1 MRTVVAVA
9 ALVACVQAG
18 LWALTQTNL
27 RAPDVERPLASVSYA
42 PFASSTNPDEGGRAK
57 AEQIRS
63 DLKLLA
69 PLTRAIRTYSSTAGV
84 EMVPG
89 IAAEFGLRVT
99 VGAWIDKHKDRNERE
114 IRSVIDLVHRHS
126 NVNGIFVGNETIYR
140 GEQTVPDLI
149 KMIQQ
154 VKRSTGVPVTTGE
167 IWHVWMQHP
176 ELVSAVDYIAAHIL
190 PYWEGFSA
198 EQSVDQAILIY
209 DKLRQAYPGKRIVI
223 AEFGWPSAGY
233 NLKHAVPGRVA
244 QAEVLRDF
252 VTRAEAFGIDY
263 NIVEAI
269 DQPWKIFEGGVGPYW
284 GLFDASRHAKFA
296 WTGPITTPD
305 HWRLAGIALLISI
318 LLSLPIL
325 ALRSA
330 SAWQTVTLATAA
342 NVVGAWSATVFAYW
356 NGHYFVWGAAFA
368 LGLGVVLLVPLVVI
382 ALARIDELAEI
393 AFGRK
398 PLRLI
403 ASPPLGARGDRAES
417 LDPHPG
423 LPRAAG
429 NADADARGSSAS
441 RLPEFRMYRVDQ

>member
-1 MRTVVAVA
+1 MRTVVAVV
-9 ALVACVQAG
+9 ALVAIVQAG

-27 RAPDVERPLASVSYA
+27 RAPDVEGPLASVSYA

-114 IRSVIDLVHRHS
+114 IRSVIDLAHRHS

-154 VKRSTGVPVTTGE
+154 VKRSTNVPVTTGE

-209 DKLRQAYPGKRIVI
+209 DKLRKPIPA
-223 AEFGWPSAGY
+223 
-233 NLKHAVPGRVA
+233 N
-244 QAEVLRDF
+244 
-252 VTRAEAFGIDY
+252 
-263 NIVEAI
+263 
-269 DQPWKIFEGGVGPYW
+269 
-284 GLFDASRHAKFA
+284 AS
-296 WTGPITTPD
+296 
-305 HWRLAGIALLISI
+305 
-318 LLSLPIL
+318 
-325 ALRSA
+325 
-330 SAWQTVTLATAA
+330 
-342 NVVGAWSATVFAYW
+342 
-356 NGHYFVWGAAFA
+356 
-368 LGLGVVLLVPLVVI
+368 
-382 ALARIDELAEI
+382 
-393 AFGRK
+393 
-398 PLRLI
+398 
-403 ASPPLGARGDRAES
+403 
-417 LDPHPG
+417 
-423 LPRAAG
+423 
-429 NADADARGSSAS
+429 
-441 RLPEFRMYRVDQ
+441 